1 MLPNITGYLNGD
13 NGGYIDTVT
22 GQTGALNVSV
32 RGTTAS
38 INSGEQ
44 GRNNIGFN
52 ASASNS
58 IFGKSS
64 TVQTASVQ
72 LLMIIKV

>member
-1 MLPNITGYLNGD
+1 M
-13 NGGYIDTVT
+13 T

-32 RGTTAS
+32 RGTTAN

-58 IFGKSS
+58 IYGASS
-64 TVQTASVQ
+64 AVQPASAQV
-72 LLMIIKV
+72 LIIIKS